1 MRGSRSTR
9 SNPSGQLV
17 SYSSKVSVGDPGLS
31 PLEATL
37 VLGGLLAVAAG
48 AVYFWARSTAS
59 TVGVIAP
66 SASSGVQPV
75 PAPAPVQPVPSAPG
89 Y

>member
-1 MRGSRSTR
+1 MAKRSRSARGR

-17 SYSSKVSVGDPGLS
+17 SYKSSVAVGDPGLS

-59 TVGVIAP
+59 TVGGAAP
-66 SASSGVQPV
+66 GVQPV
-75 PAPAPVQPVPSAPG
+75 PLPVPAQPVPGAPG